1 MQKNIATI
9 IQITEG
15 KISENVVQTVNAREL
30 HSFLECGEEFAHWI
44 KQRIEQYGF
53 VENQDFTTYRESSQK
68 GRPRIEYAISIDM
81 GKELSMVERNTKG
94 KEARQYFIEC
104 EKKLKQADPMEVLSN
119 PALLRQALLGY
130 SEQVIA
136 LQKQNTEM
144 TPKVEALDRISTA
157 NGSLCITD
165 AAKSLQVQPKK
176 LFQLMNQKGWIYRRT
191 EKANWIAHQEKIKQ
205 LLLEHKITTVE
216 RDDGTEKITEQVRVT
231 PKGMT
236 RLALLVKELEA
247 A

>member
-1 MQKNIATI
+1 MLTQSNNLVQALSVNTTITMSSREIADIAQARHNDVIATI
-9 IQITEG
+9 VRLFDKG
-15 KISENVVQTVNAREL
+15 LLR
-30 HSFLECGEEFAHWI
+30 
-44 KQRIEQYGF
+44 
-53 VENQDFTTYRESSQK
+53 SSRKTRQEATG
-68 GRPRIEYAISIDM
+68 GRPIEVFDLIERDVYLVISGYNDEVRARIIDRWQ
-81 GKELSMVERNTKG
+81 ELESRKP
-94 KEARQYFIEC
+94 
-104 EKKLKQADPMEVLSN
+104 DPMEVLSN

-144 TPKVEALDRISTA
+144 TPKAEALDRISTA

-176 LFQLMNQKGWIYRRT
+176 LFQLMNQNGWIYRRT
-191 EKANWIAHQEKIKQ
+191 GKASWIAHQEKIKQ

>member
-1 MQKNIATI
+1 MLTQSNNLVQALSVNTTITMSSREIADIAQARHNDVIATI
-9 IQITEG
+9 VRLFDKG
-15 KISENVVQTVNAREL
+15 LLR
-30 HSFLECGEEFAHWI
+30 
-44 KQRIEQYGF
+44 
-53 VENQDFTTYRESSQK
+53 SSRKTRQEATG
-68 GRPRIEYAISIDM
+68 GRPIEVFDLIERDVYLVISGYNDEVRARIIDRWQ
-81 GKELSMVERNTKG
+81 ELESRKP
-94 KEARQYFIEC
+94 
-104 EKKLKQADPMEVLSN
+104 DPMEVLSN

-144 TPKVEALDRISTA
+144 TPKAEALDRISTA

-191 EKANWIAHQEKIKQ
+191 GKASWIAHQEKIKQ

>member
-1 MQKNIATI
+1 MLTQSNNLVQALSVNTTITMSSREIADIAQARHNDVIATI
-9 IQITEG
+9 VRLFDKG
-15 KISENVVQTVNAREL
+15 LLR
-30 HSFLECGEEFAHWI
+30 
-44 KQRIEQYGF
+44 
-53 VENQDFTTYRESSQK
+53 SSRKTRQEATG
-68 GRPRIEYAISIDM
+68 GRPIEVFDLIERDVYLVISGYNDEVRARIIDRWQ
-81 GKELSMVERNTKG
+81 ELESRKP
-94 KEARQYFIEC
+94 
-104 EKKLKQADPMEVLSN
+104 DPMEVLSN

-144 TPKVEALDRISTA
+144 TPKAEALDRISTA

-191 EKANWIAHQEKIKQ
+191 GKASWIAHQEKIKQ

-247 A
+247 V

>member
-1 MQKNIATI
+1 MLTQTNNLMQALSVNATITMSSREIADIAQARHNDVIATI
-9 IQITEG
+9 VRLFDKG
-15 KISENVVQTVNAREL
+15 LLR
-30 HSFLECGEEFAHWI
+30 
-44 KQRIEQYGF
+44 
-53 VENQDFTTYRESSQK
+53 SSRKTRQEATG
-68 GRPRIEYAISIDM
+68 GRPIEVFDLIERDVYLVISGYNDEVRARIIDRWQ
-81 GKELSMVERNTKG
+81 ELESRKP
-94 KEARQYFIEC
+94 
-104 EKKLKQADPMEVLSN
+104 DPMEVLSN

-144 TPKVEALDRISTA
+144 TPKAEALDRISTA

-191 EKANWIAHQEKIKQ
+191 GKASWIAHQEKIKQ

-236 RLALLVKELEA
+236 RLALLVKELGA

>member
-1 MQKNIATI
+1 MITQTNNLMQALSVNTTITMSSREIADIAQARHNDVIATI
-9 IQITEG
+9 VRLFDKG
-15 KISENVVQTVNAREL
+15 LLR
-30 HSFLECGEEFAHWI
+30 
-44 KQRIEQYGF
+44 
-53 VENQDFTTYRESSQK
+53 SSRKTRQEATG
-68 GRPRIEYAISIDM
+68 GRPIEVFDLIERDVYLVISGYNDEVRARIIDRWQ
-81 GKELSMVERNTKG
+81 ELESRKP
-94 KEARQYFIEC
+94 
-104 EKKLKQADPMEVLSN
+104 DPMEVLSN

-191 EKANWIAHQEKIKQ
+191 GKASWIAHQEKIKQ

>member
-1 MQKNIATI
+1 MLTQSNNLMQALSVNTTITMSSREIADIAQARHNDVIATI
-9 IQITEG
+9 VRLFDKG
-15 KISENVVQTVNAREL
+15 LLR
-30 HSFLECGEEFAHWI
+30 
-44 KQRIEQYGF
+44 
-53 VENQDFTTYRESSQK
+53 SSRKTRQEATG
-68 GRPRIEYAISIDM
+68 GRPIEVFDLIERDVYLVISGYNDEVRARIIDRWQ
-81 GKELSMVERNTKG
+81 ELESRKP
-94 KEARQYFIEC
+94 
-104 EKKLKQADPMEVLSN
+104 DPMEVLSN

-191 EKANWIAHQEKIKQ
+191 GKASWIAHQEKIKQ

-236 RLALLVKELEA
+236 KLALLVKELEA

>member
-15 KISENVVQTVNAREL
+15 KISENVVQTVNARDL
-30 HSFLECGEEFAHWI
+30 HAFLESKQDFSTWI
-44 KQRIEQYGF
+44 KGRIDQYNFIEGGDFTLHKF
-53 VENQDFTTYRESSQK
+53 VERGTTKIDYHV
-68 GRPRIEYAISIDM
+68 SIDM
-81 GKELSMVERNTKG
+81 AKELSMVERNAKG

-104 EKKLKQADPMEVLSN
+104 EKKLKQADPMEILGN
-119 PALLRQALLGY
+119 PVLLRQTLLGY
-130 SEQVIA
+130 SEKVIA
-136 LQKQNTEM
+136 LENANAEM

-191 EKANWIAHQEKIKQ
+191 GKASWIAHQEKIKQ